1 MALLNYMPPH
11 ANKLSSHQS
20 SFLHYHSVEGDLK
33 NIYIRAMDIDGSGIK
48 MLSVDLGFQAL
59 VM

>member
-1 MALLNYMPPH
+1 MPPH